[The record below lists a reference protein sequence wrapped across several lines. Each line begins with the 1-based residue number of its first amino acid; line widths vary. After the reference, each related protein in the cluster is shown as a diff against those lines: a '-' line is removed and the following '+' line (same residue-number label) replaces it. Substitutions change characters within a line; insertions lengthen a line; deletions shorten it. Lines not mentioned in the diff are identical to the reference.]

1 MHTSENVDL
10 KMHTSE
16 NTRSQNANIYF
27 LISEPVYLDL
37 ILIGNPCH
45 TWSAPE
51 YHRYTSTLG
60 EMGSTPCTS
69 AP

>member
-37 ILIGNPCH
+37 ILIGN
-45 TWSAPE
+45 
-51 YHRYTSTLG
+51 RRRST
-60 EMGSTPCTS
+60 TPTKACT
-69 AP
+69 PR